1 MHLLTADIADRGP
14 DRAGRL
20 SSSLE
25 LGLLL
30 LRHSP
35 TVVAEAFPGSQL
47 GEDAVDR
54 TLGMLPAGTDTHAL
68 IGLLPGRA

>member
-1 MHLLTADIADRGP
+1 MHLLTADIADPGP

-20 SSSLE
+20 ASSPE

-30 LRHSP
+30 LRHCP
-35 TVVAEAFPGSQL
+35 TVVAGALPGSQL
-47 GEDAVDR
+47 GEDAIDR
-54 TLGMLPAGTDTHAL
+54 TLGPLPARTDTHAS